1 MLSLLLSS
9 SAPLP
14 LCVHVLTTH
23 EPRSTSHG
31 LSGALCPEPGYDGGM
46 SDLPAYE
53 RDPYLKELATE
64 IVETGTEGGR
74 PFAVLAD
81 TIMYPE
87 GGGQPADH
95 GWLGEVAV
103 VDVQR
108 RGGVTRH
115 YLQRPLAVEPVTAR
129 LDWARRFDH
138 MQQHTGQHLLTAVA
152 ADRFGWPTTAFH
164 LGEEVCDIELGAA
177 ALDPARL
184 EALEEVVAVE
194 IRAARPVFAQ
204 RVTADELA
212 ALEVRTRGLPAGH
225 EGDVRL
231 VEIAGVDRN
240 TCGGTHVR
248 STAEIETIKLL
259 AAEPMRGGTRL
270 AFVAG
275 GRVRARLGAHE
286 ARNARLRATLGAPD
300 EELAAVAEAKL
311 GQLQAAER
319 RARGLE
325 EELAEAI
332 AAALAAS
339 PERVVSAHFES
350 KNVAF
355 LQALARRLGETAPGK
370 AALLTA
376 SEDDRAFFAVA
387 AGAELPVDVAAA
399 GREVAALLGG
409 RGGGAGRVFQGKAGS
424 LEARPAALARL
435 RELVD
440 GGGRG

>member
-1 MLSLLLSS
+1 MND
-9 SAPLP
+9 
-14 LCVHVLTTH
+14 
-23 EPRSTSHG
+23 R
-31 LSGALCPEPGYDGGM
+31 
-46 SDLPAYE
+46 PAYE

-64 IVETGTEGGR
+64 VVETGMEGGR

-87 GGGQPADH
+87 GGGQPADR
-95 GWLGEVAV
+95 GWLGEVDV
-103 VDVQR
+103 IDVQR
-108 RGGVTRH
+108 REGVIRH
-115 YLQRPLAVEPVTAR
+115 YLEHPLAAGPVTSR

-164 LGEEVCDIELGAA
+164 LGEEVCDIELGVAP
-177 ALDPARL
+177 LDPARL
-184 EALEEVVAVE
+184 EALEAAVAVE
-194 IRAARPVFAQ
+194 IRAAHPVSTR
-204 RVTADELA
+204 RVDPVELA

-225 EGDVRL
+225 RGDVRL
-231 VEIAGVDRN
+231 VEIAGIDRN

-259 AAEPMRGGTRL
+259 AAEPMRGGSRL

-275 GRVRARLGAHE
+275 VRVRARLAAHE
-286 ARNARLRATLGAPD
+286 ERNARLRATLGAPD

-325 EELAEAI
+325 EELADAL

-339 PERVVSAHFES
+339 PERVVSAHFEG

-355 LQALARRLGETAPGK
+355 LQALARRLAEAAPGK

-376 SEDDRAFFAVA
+376 SEDDRAFFALA
-387 AGAELPVDVAAA
+387 SGPELALDVAVA
-399 GREVAALLGG
+399 GREVVALLGG

-424 LEARPAALARL
+424 LDARGAALARL
-435 RELVD
+435 RELA
-440 GGGRG
+440 GGCSTD

>member
-1 MLSLLLSS
+1 MTVRLYRDDPFLWRFTARVRERTAHNGRPAVVLDRTAFYPAAGGQPHDLG
-9 SAPLP
+9 ALNGAAV
-14 LCVHVLTTH
+14 LEVIERDDDEIVHVLD
-23 EPRSTSHG
+23 R
-31 LSGALCPEPGYDGGM
+31 ALPDDE
-46 SDLPAYE
+46 
-53 RDPYLKELATE
+53 
-64 IVETGTEGGR
+64 VE
-74 PFAVLAD
+74 
-81 TIMYPE
+81 
-87 GGGQPADH
+87 
-95 GWLGEVAV
+95 
-103 VDVQR
+103 
-108 RGGVTRH
+108 GVI
-115 YLQRPLAVEPVTAR
+115 
-129 LDWARRFDH
+129 DSARRIDH
-138 MQQHTGQHLLTAVA
+138 MQQHSGQHVLSQAFVVTANLDTA
-152 ADRFGWPTTAFH
+152 AVH
-164 LGEEVCDIELGAA
+164 IGADECTIDLPA
-177 ALDPARL
+177 ARL
-184 EALEEVVAVE
+184 PDGALLRAEDEANRIVFEDRPIIVRELSDAE
-194 IRAARPVFAQ
+194 AA
-204 RVTADELA
+204 
-212 ALEVRTRGLPAGH
+212 GLPLRKPPKVTG
-225 EGDVRL
+225 RIRI
-231 VEIAGVDRN
+231 VEVQGYDWSA
-240 TCGGTHVR
+240 CGGTHVR